1 MTESRPAR
9 CRAAWKHR
17 QALRLMIT
25 ARATSRR
32 RLLHVPTRWLRALA
46 MIMTSASNHRPDP
59 RCGYAEPHRARVRSP
74 AGLAPPSAP
83 NGGVHTDPAV
93 EGYRRTLRAIPGSE
107 PSEQGACR
115 AVAVSWWW

>member
-1 MTESRPAR
+1 MESRSAR

-32 RLLHVPTRWLRALA
+32 RLLYAPTRWLRALA

-59 RCGYAEPHRARVRSP
+59 RCGYAEPHLAVMVTAWYSPRSRP
-74 AGLAPPSAP
+74 DRRPS
-83 NGGVHTDPAV
+83 
-93 EGYRRTLRAIPGSE
+93 
-107 PSEQGACR
+107 GA
-115 AVAVSWWW
+115 SPL